1 MTQEGAHTPK
11 TFAAWLR
18 EQLLRRG
25 YPERGGQKRFATDSG
40 ISPATVSRLMRAD
53 GEPDLRTLGILAESL
68 NIPLGEIFVRAG
80 VLTPQD
86 LAAAARSID
95 PASITSAQAAAELGI
110 TSDQGVETFERMVD
124 GLRAT
129 EPNQRRTASG

>member
-1 MTQEGAHTPK
+1 MTQDGAHTPA

-25 YPERGGQKRFATDSG
+25 YPERGGQKRFSTDSG

-68 NIPLGEIFVRAG
+68 NVPLGEILVRAG

-86 LAAAARSID
+86 LAAAARPID
-95 PASITSAQAAAELGI
+95 PAGITAKQAAAELGI
-110 TSDQGVETFERMVD
+110 TSNQGVETFERMVD

-129 EPNQRRTASG
+129 EPNQRRASG